1 MRIIPMENKSMYNYL
16 VYFVAC
22 IWFTNGL
29 ICKVLNFVPRHEAI
43 VATILGDSFS
53 RPITL
58 IIGISEIIMGIWV
71 LSKYKSKLNAIVQI
85 SVVAIM
91 NILEFIL
98 TPELLLWGKFNSIF
112 AFFFIV
118 IVYLNEFVLNKSL
131 SAKKV

>member
-1 MRIIPMENKSMYNYL
+1 MENKSMYNYL

-58 IIGISEIIMGIWV
+58 IIGISELIMGIWV

-118 IVYLNEFVLNKSL
+118 IVYLNEFVLNKTPFY
-131 SAKKV
+131 